1 VPDPSYTIDEFC
13 TAERISRGMYY
24 KLKEFYVGN
33 RPRISH
39 RARTEWRERLEAETA
54 APKTAGG
61 K

>member
-1 VPDPSYTIDEFC
+1 
-13 TAERISRGMYY
+13 MYY
-24 KLKEFYVGN
+24 KLKGAGKGPDEFYVGN

-39 RARTEWRERLEAETA
+39 RARTELRERLEAETA